1 MEHQFELAFELLDI
15 AAEQLVNDEYDRTE
29 LTKTTYYG
37 LYTIIN
43 RHRYSRT
50 GGHVLTVLA
59 YEDDELQAAVE
70 ATTDHDQDE
79 PHTRIVKSGQVTRCF
94 TPPRSGPSGPTPTT
108 PSPPRWAANS
118 SGPSRPETS
127 PPHTT
132 TSTRRSASSWP
143 PPNSHRGAG
152 LTPGAGPTP
161 KPDTPQ
167 SEASL

>member
-59 YEDDELQAAVE
+59 YDHDELQAAVE
-70 ATTDHDQDE
+70 ATTDQDQDE
-79 PHTRIVKSGQVTRCF
+79 PQARIVKVRAGDQMLHATQEWTFRTQPNRTLIAEVGAEQLWTVHAGGVT
-94 TPPRSGPSGPTPTT
+94 TAHDDLD
-108 PSPPRWAANS
+108 AAVNQLL
-118 SGPSRPETS
+118 
-127 PPHTT
+127 
-132 TSTRRSASSWP
+132 A
-143 PPNSHRGAG
+143 A
-152 LTPGAGPTP
+152 A
-161 KPDTPQ
+161 
-167 SEASL
+167 